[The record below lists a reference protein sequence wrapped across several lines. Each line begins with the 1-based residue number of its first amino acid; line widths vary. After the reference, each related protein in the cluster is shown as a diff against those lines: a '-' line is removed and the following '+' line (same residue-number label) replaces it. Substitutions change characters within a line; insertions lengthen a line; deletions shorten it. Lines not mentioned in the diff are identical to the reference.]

1 MPISSF
7 TGSIL
12 RALPSDGVTFTGAHP
27 CLFLITCFQ
36 LLRERTE
43 PNLCRN
49 SIRTQRGRSSG
60 WDSRALSRDSWVT
73 GDLRAH
79 SGYFVPVSQTVTR
92 TTCWGDLGDTLRG
105 ERGERSSTAGQSPP
119 TSRWLPLTA
128 LQKRHITKRNAAAGH
143 CKSSVC
149 RWMDRPA
156 DPETLSDAARATP
169 EERPGTNS
177 DIMFNLGFF
186 FVLGI
191 SKVLWE
197 FGTTLLES

>member
-12 RALPSDGVTFTGAHP
+12 RVLLSDGVTFTGAHP

-36 LLRERTE
+36 LLCECTG

-60 WDSRALSRDSWVT
+60 WDSRALSQDSWVT

-92 TTCWGDLGDTLRG
+92 TTCWGTWGTLWEASEVRG
-105 ERGERSSTAGQSPP
+105 PRFAGQSPA
-119 TSRWLPLTA
+119 SRWLPLSA
-128 LQKRHITKRNAAAGH
+128 LQKLHITKRNAAAGY

-149 RWMDRPA
+149 RCNGWTDLRILGDA
-156 DPETLSDAARATP
+156 QWCCKSDT
-169 EERPGTNS
+169 
-177 DIMFNLGFF
+177 GF
-186 FVLGI
+186 
-191 SKVLWE
+191 SSQTWRQ
-197 FGTTLLES
+197 TRN